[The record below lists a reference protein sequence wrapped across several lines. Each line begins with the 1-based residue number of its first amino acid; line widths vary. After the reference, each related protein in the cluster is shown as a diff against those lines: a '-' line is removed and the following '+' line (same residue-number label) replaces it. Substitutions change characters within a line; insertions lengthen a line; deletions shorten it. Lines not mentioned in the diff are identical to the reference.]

1 MKVSPFTFYRGT
13 ANIMALDL
21 APTPVSG
28 LQAQLCGDAHLMNFG
43 GFATPERRLI
53 LDINDFD
60 ETLPGPW
67 EWDVKRLA
75 TSFVFA
81 ARSNGF
87 SAADQREAALACVR
101 SYREHMDEYADMS
114 VLEIWYANIQLSDTL
129 SSFNDKAS
137 RGI

>member
-1 MKVSPFTFYRGT
+1 
-13 ANIMALDL
+13 
-21 APTPVSG
+21 
-28 LQAQLCGDAHLMNFG
+28 MNFG

-87 SAADQREAALACVR
+87 STADQREAGLACVR
-101 SYREHMDEYADMS
+101 SYREHMTEYADMS
-114 VLEIWYANIQLSDTL
+114 FLEIWYARLQLSDIL
-129 SSFNDKAS
+129 CSLHDKAGRTFKKAS
-137 RGI
+137 PKGTSAHGDRAQVSSGGERPR